1 MVGNMQN
8 RGPLTEL
15 LRASGVD
22 DFVSEL
28 LPRPHKLATHCQGW
42 DLRHAEGPAAPVEG
56 LCRPRSTR
64 VSQLMVR
71 GPPGEGRG
79 GESIWGVKER
89 KENQGNNDM
98 LMAG

>member
-15 LRASGVD
+15 LGASGVD

-28 LPRPHKLATHCQGW
+28 LPRPHKLAAHCQGW
-42 DLRHAEGPAAPVEG
+42 DLRHAEGPAAPVEA

-71 GPPGEGRG
+71 GPQGRG
-79 GESIWGVKER
+79 EEEIPYGEWKREKKTKEI
-89 KENQGNNDM
+89 KTC
-98 LMAG
+98 